1 MKTFNSNNNTNNNV
15 KVDFTLAS
23 GTLLSF
29 LCWLRLSDVE
39 GRGKRL
45 VTDSYAVEVVIG
57 VIVSVVIVIILAAA
71 LVFRCIFRNLSN
83 IYGEAFLQR

>member
-15 KVDFTLAS
+15 TVDFTIAS

-29 LCWLRLSDVE
+29 LCWLRLFDVE

-45 VTDSYAVEVVIG
+45 LRDPYAVEVVIG
-57 VIVSVVIVIILAAA
+57 VVVSEAIVIILAAA

-83 IYGEAFLQR
+83 YGEAFLQR